1 MVSFSFIGLSLA
13 VTALAAQ
20 TADAATTKPNHHTT
34 SVAHSHRHHPA
45 PQHHYAAH
53 KRSTTKHTTH
63 TTKKATKASTKKATK
78 KPAHTTKKTTKRSTK
93 KTTKK
98 HTTAKTTTKAPTHA
112 STSSDESTILAAH
125 NAYRAKHSAP
135 ALKWNST
142 LASYAQKWSDGCE
155 FKHSGGPYGENLAM
169 GYADWKS
176 VVAGWYNEEKNYN
189 YNKPGFSSSTGHFT
203 QVRKKSHSLQKR
215 KRKKIL
221 LEFVIFNAIILF

>member
-1 MVSFSFIGLSLA
+1 MVSLSFIGLSLA

-20 TADAATTKPNHHTT
+20 TADAVTTKSIHHTT
-34 SVAHSHRHHPA
+34 SIAHSHRHHPA
-45 PQHHYAAH
+45 PQHHHAAH
-53 KRSTTKHTTH
+53 KRSTTK
-63 TTKKATKASTKKATK
+63 KASK
-78 KPAHTTKKTTKRSTK
+78 KPAHTTTKKTTKKSTK

-98 HTTAKTTTKAPTHA
+98 HTTAKTTTKTPTNA

-142 LASYAQKWSDGCE
+142 LASYAQNWSDGCE

-176 VVAGWYNEEKNYN
+176 VVAAWYDEEKNYN
-189 YNKPGFSSSTGHFT
+189 YNNPGFSASTGHFT
-203 QVRKKSHSLQKR
+203 QVRKKSHPFQKR
-215 KRKKIL
+215 KRKK
-221 LEFVIFNAIILF
+221 